1 MTQRN
6 EPCVYCGRDSNA
18 TPLIAF
24 AFRGQGLRICSQ
36 HLPVLIHEPARLV
49 GQLEGAER
57 LEPAEHKD

>member
-1 MTQRN
+1 MTQKN
-6 EPCVYCGRDSNA
+6 QTCVHCGRDSSA

-24 AFRGQGLRICSQ
+24 EYRGRGYRICSQ

-49 GQLEGAER
+49 GQLEGAES